1 MSIQSTILLGNLSLE
16 GNPIASK
23 PDYREKV
30 FEIFPELEVL
40 DGTDRDGN
48 VIESVEDDESD
59 YGEEGEA
66 EEMSEETRKR
76 LQEQGFDLAEDD
88 EEYDDEED
96 DEEDAEGDIYGDEDG
111 EDEESEEAAP
121 AAKRPKK

>member
-1 MSIQSTILLGNLSLE
+1 MLGNLNLE

-23 PDYREKV
+23 ADYREKV

-66 EEMSEETRKR
+66 EEMSEEVTENIEKEVAET
-76 LQEQGFDLAEDD
+76 LQE
-88 EEYDDEED
+88 
-96 DEEDAEGDIYGDEDG
+96 
-111 EDEESEEAAP
+111 
-121 AAKRPKK
+121 

>member
-1 MSIQSTILLGNLSLE
+1 LLGNLSLE